1 MPPQTNQKTI
11 LLIDDD
17 HYVLDFYADAFRN
30 AGYDTDTAV
39 GAAEALKKIRAG
51 KNYNAII
58 FDVSMIAV
66 DGFELLEM
74 IKKDGL
80 ASGSVFIVLTNSQE
94 PDKIQKAKDLGLN
107 TYLIK
112 SATIPAEA
120 VKRVNQVLEE
130 KPQI

>member
-1 MPPQTNQKTI
+1 MPPQTTPKSV

-30 AGYDTDTAV
+30 GGYDTDIAV
-39 GAAEALKKIRAG
+39 GAADALKKLRTG
-51 KNYNAII
+51 KDYDAVV
-58 FDVSMIAV
+58 FDVSMLAV

-74 IKKDGL
+74 LRKEAL
-80 ASGSVFIVLTNSQE
+80 AKNSVFIVLTNSQE
-94 PDKIQKAKDLGLN
+94 PDKIQKAKDMGIN